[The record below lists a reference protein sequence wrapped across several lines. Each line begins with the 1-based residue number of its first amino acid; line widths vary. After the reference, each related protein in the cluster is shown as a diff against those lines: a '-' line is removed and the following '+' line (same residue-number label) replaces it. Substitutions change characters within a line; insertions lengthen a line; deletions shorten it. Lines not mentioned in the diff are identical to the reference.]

1 MKRRKNTR
9 GIAIYSAVLIIF
21 ALLMLFRLYSSAQE
35 TRAVPEG
42 TGQHSTEQPSSSGTS
57 AGSGSSQAQSIS
69 QTRPQQTPTLAGT
82 EQPEQEVPD
91 KHVIRKPVPDQ
102 SVKTT
107 KKPKKVLI
115 IVIDDVGYNTF
126 QLEPFLKFPGPI
138 SFAILP
144 SLDYTQAVQTMIAA
158 AGKSMLL
165 HQPMEAI
172 GLLDAGPGAIME
184 RMDDETIQRVIEDN
198 LAQLPLARGMN
209 NHMGS
214 LASQDERVMKVVLD
228 ACRKAGI
235 YYLDSVTIGNSLA
248 GVVARSMQYRIL
260 ERTVFLDNN
269 QEKSAMQNQVR
280 EAARVAEKRGYA
292 VMIGHVWSNELAQT
306 LIELYPHLIESGFSF
321 ATIED
326 FMMDYDDDEFDFGD

>member
-1 MKRRKNTR
+1 
-9 GIAIYSAVLIIF
+9 
-21 ALLMLFRLYSSAQE
+21 
-35 TRAVPEG
+35 
-42 TGQHSTEQPSSSGTS
+42 
-57 AGSGSSQAQSIS
+57 
-69 QTRPQQTPTLAGT
+69 
-82 EQPEQEVPD
+82 
-91 KHVIRKPVPDQ
+91 
-102 SVKTT
+102 
-107 KKPKKVLI
+107 
-115 IVIDDVGYNTF
+115 
-126 QLEPFLKFPGPI
+126 
-138 SFAILP
+138 
-144 SLDYTQAVQTMIAA
+144 
-158 AGKSMLL
+158 MLL